1 MDCTTYRDFP
11 DDNMRGRS
19 TEFSRVVYHDMLV
32 SLTGVLCGCEVG
44 AWVIYR
50 YTGMA
55 KLLRK

>member
-11 DDNMRGRS
+11 DDDIRGHS

-50 YTGMA
+50 DGQA
-55 KLLRK
+55 A